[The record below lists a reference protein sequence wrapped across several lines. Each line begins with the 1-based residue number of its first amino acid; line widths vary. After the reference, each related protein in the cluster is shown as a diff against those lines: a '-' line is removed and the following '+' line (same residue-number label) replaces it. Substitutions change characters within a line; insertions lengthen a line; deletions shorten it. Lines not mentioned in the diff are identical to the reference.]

1 MPTNFQGYQ
10 RVIVRGIPAWKK
22 DESLYYYDE
31 DVAKTP
37 LKIGTVADGF
47 VDDVA
52 ILCSSKVQAW
62 RLTVESR
69 NRSSGAPPKKK

>member
-22 DESLYYYDE
+22 DDSLYYYDE

-47 VDDVA
+47 VADVA
-52 ILCSSKVQAW
+52 AVVESKVQAW
-62 RLTVESR
+62 RTTVESR
-69 NRSSGAPPKKK
+69 NRSSAPPKKK